1 MKKNTRTVLARIG
14 MVGLLAAAACLV
26 GCGGSDGTD
35 ADERTGAVTTANK
48 ETHEATVESSVAAKE
63 GPQTRVDLT
72 KTLLGE
78 SKGPRT
84 EAPRRV
90 AGDTSRGD
98 RPDLQ

>member
-63 GPQTRVDLT
+63 GPQTRV
-72 KTLLGE
+72 LLGE